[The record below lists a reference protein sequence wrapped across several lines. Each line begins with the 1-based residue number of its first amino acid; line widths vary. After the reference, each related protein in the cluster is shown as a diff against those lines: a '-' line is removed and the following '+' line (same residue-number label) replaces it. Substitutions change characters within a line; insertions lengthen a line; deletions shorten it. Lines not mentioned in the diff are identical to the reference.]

1 MLIKEGV
8 SKTEEKRIVVGLILS
23 TDFFKKVYPTL
34 KLDYFTNSYLQ
45 TIASYCLTFYESY
58 EKAPFNHIHDIFKD
72 EYNANRIKETEAELI
87 DTLLKS
93 LAETYSQD
101 DINVDYW
108 VEMATDYFRS
118 REMEILINN
127 ISVLKEKGDLEEAEN
142 QINEYYKIPYPID
155 DEDILINPSNL
166 ETQERIY
173 RKRDEEEANFFQI
186 PGDLGKY
193 LGNWKRGDVV
203 SFFGAAKKGKTRT
216 LLSMYKFGVLSKKKT
231 LFFSIEMTDTEVLPL
246 TNQVFFP
253 MTNKEPG
260 MYTYPVFD
268 CEYNQNSTCKERLS
282 NTLVKFE
289 KPEKTDDQE
298 KGKKKILKPIYDP
311 GHTVCTK
318 CRNHPDLD
326 IRRKFKL
333 AYFWEEIYRDAN
345 DIFTVR
351 NNIKRFQKLWQKY
364 GRLSVHKKYTLT
376 YDKLMRDIDKFW
388 QRENWF
394 PDILIIDY
402 VDILG
407 INSKFDD
414 YRLVDEQWK
423 LLAKLAGETNTLVIT
438 ATQGNLAAHKTEQLD
453 STHQG
458 GFYGKNRHVNL
469 MVGLNQNN
477 IEKEL
482 GLMRYGITEARSI
495 EFIPGK
501 NCVVLNDFST
511 GQAYLDSYY
520 SFS

>member
-1 MLIKEGV
+1 MLIKESV
-8 SKTEEKRIVVGLILS
+8 SKTEEKRICTGLIVS
-23 TDFFKKVYPTL
+23 TEFFQKIKPIL
-34 KLDYFTNSYLQ
+34 KLDYFTNSYLK
-45 TIASYCLTFYESY
+45 TIASWCETFYDAY
-58 EKAPFNHIHDIFKD
+58 QKAPFNHIQDIFRD
-72 EYNANRIKETEAELI
+72 EYNANRIKDTEAELI

-127 ISVLKEKGDLEEAEN
+127 ISVLKEKGDLEEAEDL
-142 QINEYYKIPYPID
+142 INDYYRVPYPID
-155 DEDILINPSNL
+155 DDSILINPSKI

-193 LGNWKRGDVV
+193 LGNWKRGDVI
-203 SFFGAAKKGKTRT
+203 SFFGPAKKGKTRT
-216 LLSMYKFGVLSKKKT
+216 LLSMYKYGILSKKKT
-231 LFFSIEMTDTEVLPL
+231 LFFSIEMTDTEVVPL

-253 MTNKEPG
+253 MIDGEPG
-260 MYTYPVFD
+260 LYKFPVFD
-268 CEYNQNSTCKERLS
+268 CDHNQNGSCSERES
-282 NTLVKFE
+282 NTTVDYE
-289 KPEKTDDQE
+289 KPSNTEE
-298 KGKKKILKPIYDP
+298 NGKKKMLKPIYDP

-318 CRNHPDLD
+318 CRKHPDFD
-326 IRRKFKL
+326 IRKKYKV
-333 AYFWEEIYRDAN
+333 AYFWEEIYRNTN

-351 NNIKRFQKLWQKY
+351 DNIKRFQKSWQKY

-376 YDKLMRDIDKFW
+376 YDKLMRDIDLLW
-388 QRENWF
+388 QRQEWF
-394 PDILIIDY
+394 PDILILDY

-414 YRLVDEQWK
+414 FRLVDEQWK
-423 LLAKLAGETNTLVIT
+423 LLAQIAGETNTLVIT

-469 MVGLNQNN
+469 MVGLNQNSV
-477 IEKEL
+477 EKEL
-482 GLMRYGITEARSI
+482 GVMRYGITEARSLP
-495 EFIPGK
+495 FIPGK
-501 NCVVLNDFST
+501 NCIVLSDFST

-520 SFS
+520 PYY